1 MYTFDDNLKKMDG
14 TYQQKTQ
21 DVVLTETNV
30 DELEQESIKVTLFQN
45 GVPKDLVEN
54 QDYVIEKTGGNGK
67 WSQYHYH
74 IDKKNFE
81 GDGSYSIVISSKDHA
96 GNINEND
103 AKNKKA
109 EISFGIDATK
119 PVIMPIDVE
128 ESGTYAAATLKASIS
143 VADNLLLKN
152 VKILLNGKNVDYV
165 QDGDNYIIDVPESSA
180 RQEIYVTAEDAAGN
194 VAEYQIKNLL
204 VTSNAIVRW
213 YNNKPVFGATVGIG
227 AGLICVIAF
236 ILVLSR
242 RKAGKKGS
250 KNE

>member
-1 MYTFDDNLKKMDG
+1 M
-14 TYQQKTQ
+14 
-21 DVVLTETNV
+21 
-30 DELEQESIKVTLFQN
+30 
-45 GVPKDLVEN
+45 
-54 QDYVIEKTGGNGK
+54 
-67 WSQYHYH
+67 
-74 IDKKNFE
+74 
-81 GDGSYSIVISSKDHA
+81 
-96 GNINEND
+96 
-103 AKNKKA
+103 
-109 EISFGIDATK
+109 
-119 PVIMPIDVE
+119 
-128 ESGTYAAATLKASIS
+128 
-143 VADNLLLKN
+143 
-152 VKILLNGKNVDYV
+152 DYV

>member
-1 MYTFDDNLKKMDG
+1 
-14 TYQQKTQ
+14 
-21 DVVLTETNV
+21 
-30 DELEQESIKVTLFQN
+30 
-45 GVPKDLVEN
+45 
-54 QDYVIEKTGGNGK
+54 
-67 WSQYHYH
+67 
-74 IDKKNFE
+74 
-81 GDGSYSIVISSKDHA
+81 
-96 GNINEND
+96 
-103 AKNKKA
+103 
-109 EISFGIDATK
+109 
-119 PVIMPIDVE
+119 MPIDVE